1 MRYSSSL
8 GFAPLLAVAP
18 ATGPAAPFVVA
29 AALLPL
35 VFKPLVGLF
44 TKDECKVEYDAAR
57 QQFYDYEAGLLNVNT
72 VNSWDAWKKAGTL
85 TYERGAWIINQM
97 TAALDQFKT
106 YSDQAK
112 TKCDPAWVD
121 ERFHD
126 YYDFF
131 VGVVNNLK
139 SQLAQLDTQQ
149 TGAGSIIQGIGSAIG
164 RLVDPT
170 PGAAY
175 LPQGGTLPPV
185 NTLPALYRD
194 SGPAPAPGGIPPGLL
209 WGGLALVGGYLF
221 FSRSR

>member
-18 ATGPAAPFVVA
+18 ATGPAAPFVIG
-29 AALLPL
+29 AALAPL
-35 VFKPLVGLF
+35 VFKAISGLW
-44 TKDECKVEYDAAR
+44 TKDQCKVEYDAAR
-57 QQFYDYEAGLLNVNT
+57 QQFYDYEAGLVNT
-72 VNSWDAWKKAGTL
+72 TANSWEAWKAAGTL
-85 TYERGAWIINQM
+85 TYERGAWIVNQM

-106 YSDQAK
+106 YTDRAK
-112 TKCDPAWVD
+112 TVCDPAWVD
-121 ERFHD
+121 TRFHD

-131 VGVVNNLK
+131 LGIVNGYK
-139 SQLAQLDTQQ
+139 SQLAQLDTNT

-175 LPQGGTLPPV
+175 LPQAGSLPPV

-194 SGPAPAPGGIPPGLL
+194 SGPAPAAGGIPPGLL